1 MDPKMDTGMILEDY
15 AKLPQY
21 NINRLLDPREFIW
34 IFDNILVG
42 QMTWLSGHALSQ
54 TLFTS
59 CYILRLF
66 EIDLKDDS
74 SGTPTD
80 TEGTPSPP
88 VQFVTVVLKACVLAI
103 AKTSGII
110 WNEMKKGQVY
120 EEEDFMTNKFGV
132 TLYDKFPSSYVVML
146 LDQAECWME
155 KLGKQWIDSHYGPE
169 SNDVYRGVME
179 RIYYTRSS
187 YIALSEVVA
196 PKCSQFP
203 QAIMSLKNVRK
214 HIQEIRSTN
223 ILGVQVDGAFD
234 YTVHRKLV
242 TNTPPRAIALLSLEE
257 TFAQLD
263 QMCGDL
269 MSIGQALSF
278 SDAANLM
285 NFFIYFAGQK
295 PAPGAFARSILQTVL
310 YEYQVIMGSRMVQDV
325 ISESI
330 QETVTPAPWIF
341 ELFNESSTRSRTSI
355 EHGLSAIPEQDE
367 DEVSLLKRQ
376 IQTKLDHFIDK
387 AIKPFVDT
395 LQIAGQNTS
404 RQKRNLRKIVQLWET
419 LQEEAELFDEEIHIV
434 LDQIRGSQEQDNVD
448 STQADGSLR
457 PFYFV
462 SWAYHMKLW
471 VMEWLVLLGFELEL
485 YSAFEYSMIY
495 GYVDCVLGAHAQHL
509 RRIQTIAESESQTGS
524 KDSSTQK
531 KKKKKKKKTSATED
545 KVSSSADTNQSDLPS
560 DNAPLQPNTDP
571 SSTGNAS
578 ASTTTIISTPAIRA
592 VQDMITIRLQLA
604 RGVFLILAALT
615 KVGHLSTT
623 PAHLSRHGLN
633 DLETLYR
640 HRFKAFHHLSSPE
653 LMTYENYLQRLDCE
667 GLDAWQI
674 LEYSTDFF
682 NQAKAGLDRLQSLS
696 ARDARVNLCE
706 DAWRQD
712 IKSMI
717 KVCIANKVSIV
728 ALQKDARIIEQKEF
742 SAGAQ
747 KRAAATVKRQS
758 QGKDSKCRLKAPIRK
773 LHFEW
778 KYHSWW
784 PVVNLA

>member
-34 IFDNILVG
+34 VFDNILVG

-103 AKTSGII
+103 AKTAGII

-132 TLYDKFPSSYVVML
+132 TLYDKFPSSYVAML

-169 SNDVYRGVME
+169 SSDIYR
-179 RIYYTRSS
+179 
-187 YIALSEVVA
+187 EVVA

-257 TFAQLD
+257 
-263 QMCGDL
+263 
-269 MSIGQALSF
+269 
-278 SDAANLM
+278 

-295 PAPGAFARSILQTVL
+295 PAPGAFARSVLQTVL

-341 ELFNESSTRSRTSI
+341 ELFNESSTRSRASI

-434 LDQIRGSQEQDNVD
+434 LDEIRGPQEQDNVD
-448 STQADGSLR
+448 SSQADGSLR

-471 VMEWLVLLGFELEL
+471 VMEWLILLGFELEL

-524 KDSSTQK
+524 KDSSTLK

-545 KVSSSADTNQSDLPS
+545 KVSSLADTNQSDLPS
-560 DNAPLQPNTDP
+560 DTAPLQPNTDP

-578 ASTTTIISTPAIRA
+578 ASATTIISTPAIRA
-592 VQDMITIRLQLA
+592 VQDMVTIRLQLA

-615 KVGHLSTT
+615 KVGHLSTA

-682 NQAKAGLDRLQSLS
+682 NQAKAGLDRLQSFS